1 MWWKTLGR
9 SAMRFLFS
17 FTGGTGHF
25 LPTVPF
31 ARALATSGHAVR
43 YTCQEAM
50 VPAVCAAGWEAVP
63 SGGATLLNPD
73 ARRPLAPLNRI
84 AEGEVVRTFF
94 AGKVARERAARLRDV
109 VEDFEPDVIVRDEVD
124 FGAAVIA
131 EAYGLP
137 HAAVV
142 VIAAGGFLRPE
153 LISEPLAS
161 LRSEYG
167 LPDDGLAMLHRYLT
181 LVPVPTSFRDPEDPL
196 PSSAYYV
203 QPAVLD
209 ERRDARSG
217 PVAKRPTIYFTL
229 GTIFHQESGDLF
241 HRVLAAL
248 STLDADVVVTV
259 GREID
264 PAELGPQPANV
275 RIKRF
280 IPANEILSRCHLVV
294 CHGGSGTVIG
304 ALAFGVPLVL
314 LPMGADQPLNA
325 DRCRALG
332 VATVLDAFTAT
343 EHMINHAARDAL
355 DHSCHR
361 ARASA
366 LREEIRT
373 LPGADQAAQRL
384 ERMPEATAA

>member
-1 MWWKTLGR
+1 
-9 SAMRFLFS
+9 MRFLFS

-31 ARALATSGHAVR
+31 ARALSARGHAVR

-50 VPAVCAAGWEAVP
+50 VPVVRAAGWEAVP

-73 ARRPLAPLNRI
+73 ARRPLARLDRV
-84 AEGEVVRTFF
+84 AEGKVVRRFF
-94 AGKVARERAARLRDV
+94 AGRVARERAARLRDV
-109 VEDFEPDVIVRDEVD
+109 LHAFKPDVVIRDEVD

-131 EAYGLP
+131 EACQVP
-137 HAAVV
+137 HVAVV
-142 VIAAGGFLRPE
+142 VIAAGGFLKPA
-153 LISEPLAS
+153 LITEPLAS

-167 LPDDGLAMLHRYLT
+167 LPDDGLAMLHRHLT
-181 LVPVPTSFRDPEDPL
+181 LAPVPASFRDPEDPL
-196 PSSAYYV
+196 PSTAYHV

-209 ERRDARSG
+209 GRSDARSG
-217 PVAKRPTIYFTL
+217 SEAKRPTIYFTL

-241 HRVLAAL
+241 QRVLVGL
-248 STLDADVVVTV
+248 SALDADVVVTV

-275 RIKRF
+275 RIERF
-280 IPANEILSRCHLVV
+280 IPANEILSRCQLVI

-304 ALAFGVPLVL
+304 ALAFGVPLLL

-332 VATVLDAFTAT
+332 VATILDAFTAT
-343 EHMINHAARDAL
+343 EQTISNAARATLND
-355 DHSCHR
+355 SGR
-361 ARASA
+361 RSRASV
-366 LREEIRT
+366 LREEIRQ
-373 LPGADQAAQRL
+373 LPGAAQAAQRL
-384 ERMPEATAA
+384 ERLPEAAEP